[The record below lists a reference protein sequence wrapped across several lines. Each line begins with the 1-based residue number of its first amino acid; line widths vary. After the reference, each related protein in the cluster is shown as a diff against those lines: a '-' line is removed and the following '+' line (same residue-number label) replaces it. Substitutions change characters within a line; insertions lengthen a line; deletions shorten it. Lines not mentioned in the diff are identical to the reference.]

1 LRFLIGVKPT
11 GKKLAEKL
19 LEVEVAN
26 KRAMALTQR
35 LAELQIEIHHAN
47 QALAGSK
54 ISAQEPNEKAV

>member
-1 LRFLIGVKPT
+1 MDR
-11 GKKLAEKL
+11 KKLAEKL